1 MSKYENCRIPRLFE
15 LMDELKI
22 TAATFSR
29 DLKISKGNVTDW
41 KMGRATPSKLALS
54 AIADYLNTTPEYLL
68 GETNDRQ
75 KETTLQD
82 IPEGLSELDTEIIK
96 IYASLPEEK
105 KQQALSYLEFLR
117 KTSQGDE

>member
-1 MSKYENCRIPRLFE
+1 MTKYENCKIPRLFE

-22 TAATFSR
+22 TAATLSR

-75 KETTLQD
+75 KEKPTD
-82 IPEGLSELDTEIIK
+82 VGELSVK
-96 IYASLPEEK
+96 K
-105 KQQALSYLEFLR
+105 KQIIERIRLMP
-117 KTSQGDE
+117 DEKLVRVEQILDIVESTDS